1 MHGFGSRR
9 RRALVLGLPFIL
21 VLGTPVTGSVPGAAP
36 TLQWVLETQGETQ
49 RLGDFWQADTSR
61 AVDAATLRA
70 RVRSANRLGHF
81 DAAIA
86 LLDASP
92 SGVDSGTVAFVRAG
106 LEARRGHPEACLDR
120 LASTRPPAGLE
131 LWARLLAAE
140 SEGELGRWE
149 AARDAAVVPNDAP
162 LPPEVM
168 QRLLLVRARGAQ
180 AAHDLV
186 ALRRMAPEL
195 GDASRRDDRT
205 GLLLLGLARETAR
218 GGELL
223 QARDW
228 WLDLLDSRPTP
239 AESAYVEL
247 EHRPAL
253 VTAPDV
259 VLRIA
264 RFEMRSGRHA
274 AARLRLRTAILSG
287 LPAPE
292 RATARLLIAESFLRS
307 GDAAECLKA
316 CQRAARSTDGTPAE
330 PERLRLEARA
340 LKRIGRVGEAL
351 STYNHLAARFP
362 RHDKADDALYEVG
375 WILENQHRL
384 RDAERAYLR
393 VTRAYPNGSLADD
406 ARLRAGLCALRDHRP
421 AEAAEHLAHVVA
433 RNSRS
438 ALIDNA
444 LYWQMLAQIQM
455 GDASGAL
462 VLRDRLQRDFPRS
475 YFTVLARNRI
485 EQGLVPPLGRGPEN
499 VTQALAPAGGVGL
512 ERAERVTAAYDSAIT
527 TLRTTLGLHAP
538 EGFDSDARAWRLLLD
553 WGFDS
558 EASWETRRL
567 ERRWDGDSGALLEL
581 IANCHA
587 HGAHERLVRQAYVL
601 GQKITDPRV
610 RDALEVL
617 LYPAPYTQ
625 SLAAAAERHG
635 LSHAIMLG
643 LMRQESAFDPR
654 IDSAVGARGL
664 MQLMPEVGRRL
675 AAQAGDGDFHADRL
689 YEPQTNIEL
698 GSALF
703 AAELQRAAGDVPQA
717 LAAYNAGAD
726 VAALW
731 ATRLG
736 KGDGREMYLE
746 LAEYAETR
754 TYLETVLGNA
764 ETYRR
769 LYALP

>member
-1 MHGFGSRR
+1 MHGFGQRR
-9 RRALVLGLPFIL
+9 RLGLVLGLPCIL
-21 VLGTPVTGSVPGAAP
+21 VLGSRVTGSVPGAAP
-36 TLQWVLETQGETQ
+36 ALQWVLETQGEVQ
-49 RLGDFWQADTSR
+49 RLGAQWQADSSQ
-61 AVDAATLRA
+61 AGDAETLRA
-70 RVRSANRLGHF
+70 RVRAANRLGQF
-81 DAAIA
+81 AAA
-86 LLDASP
+86 LTLLDSGASQI
-92 SGVDSGTVAFVRAG
+92 DSSTVAFVRAG
-106 LEARRGHPEACLDR
+106 LEARLGHPEACLER
-120 LASTRPPAGLE
+120 LARTRPPAGLE
-131 LWARLLAAE
+131 AWAALLNAE

-149 AARDAAVVPNDAP
+149 AARAAAVVPNDAP
-162 LPPEVM
+162 VPPEVS

-180 AAHDLV
+180 AAHDLP

-195 GDASRRDDRT
+195 GDAARRNDRT
-205 GLLLLGLARETAR
+205 GLLLAGLARETAR
-218 GGELL
+218 AGELL

-228 WLDLLDSRPTP
+228 WLDLLEARPTP

-247 EHRPAL
+247 ELRPKL

-264 RFEMRSGRHA
+264 RFEMRRGRHT
-274 AARLRLRTAILSG
+274 AARLRLRTAILGG

-307 GDAAECLKA
+307 GDAAGCLKA
-316 CQRAARSTDGTPAE
+316 CERAARSTHGTPVEA
-330 PERLRLEARA
+330 ERLRLEARA
-340 LKRIGRVGEAL
+340 LKRVGRVAEAL
-351 STYNHLAARFP
+351 TTYKQLAARFP

-384 RDAERAYLR
+384 REAERAYLR

-421 AEAAEHLAHVVA
+421 AEAAEHLSHLVA
-433 RNSRS
+433 RNGRS
-438 ALIDNA
+438 TLVDNA
-444 LYWQMLAQIQM
+444 LYWQMLAQIRL

-462 VLRDRLQRDFPRS
+462 VLRDRLERDFPRS
-475 YFTVLARNRI
+475 YFTVLARHRI
-485 EQGLVPPLGRGPEN
+485 EQGLVPPLGQAPEGA
-499 VTQALAPAGGVGL
+499 TPALATTGDAGL
-512 ERAERVTAAYDSAIT
+512 ERAGRVTAAYDSAIAT
-527 TLRTTLGLHAP
+527 VQQTLGLRVP
-538 EGFDSDARAWRLLLD
+538 EGFDNDARAWHLLLD
-553 WGFDS
+553 WGFDA

-567 ERRWDGDSGALLEL
+567 ERRWDGDAGALIEL

-587 HGAHERLVRQAYVL
+587 HGAHERLVRLAYVL
-601 GQKITDPRV
+601 GQKINDPRLG
-610 RDALEVL
+610 DALEVL
-617 LYPAPYTQ
+617 LYPAPYTP
-625 SLAAAAERHG
+625 SLAAACQRHG

-654 IDSAVGARGL
+654 IDSGAGARGL

-675 AAQAGDGDFHADRL
+675 AAQAGDADFHADRL
-689 YEPQTNIEL
+689 YDPQTNIEL
-698 GSALF
+698 GSVLF
-703 AAELQRAAGDVPQA
+703 AAELQRAGGDVPQA

-736 KGDGREMYLE
+736 RGDGRDMYLE
-746 LAEYAETR
+746 LAEYSETR